1 MAAWFNAG
9 CGALG
14 YLELYFQSLM
24 PLQLLAI
31 VQDEMESSMYDFFG
45 NSNWPQNDCVKCT
58 GTTGM
63 SVNGLGADQRG
74 GGYQVRVHQVKA
86 PSAALCHWG
95 LKDDSNVL
103 GWQCFE
109 SWMIRLT
116 WKLFQFEEIQ
126 RHSFCDANFRSVL
139 KFEKEKTQNSM
150 EIPTVG

>member
-1 MAAWFNAG
+1 MQDVVLWGTLSYIFSLWCPCN
-9 CGALG
+9 CLPLFKTRWNLPCMIS
-14 YLELYFQSLM
+14 LETQT
-24 PLQLLAI
+24 
-31 VQDEMESSMYDFFG
+31 G
-45 NSNWPQNDCVKCT
+45 RKTTVKCT